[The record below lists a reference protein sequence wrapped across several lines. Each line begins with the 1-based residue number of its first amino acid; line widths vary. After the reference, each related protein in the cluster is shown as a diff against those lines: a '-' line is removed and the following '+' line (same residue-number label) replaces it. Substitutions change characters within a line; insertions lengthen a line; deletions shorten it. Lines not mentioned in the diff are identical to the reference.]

1 MANVN
6 QKFQKILKK
15 HGGFMKK
22 DNSDKSLMHVIFV
35 SSLENKGILSQAS
48 LQWICLS
55 GMWQKESMN

>member
-55 GMWQKESMN
+55 GM